1 MIRRALY
8 RAADFISKI
17 VWAIGIV
24 LLFPIALAKS
34 IILLLILLRN
44 RNEPTIVSCWWHDVL
59 TQKILS
65 IVGIDFYCPPFYTDV
80 SGCLEWRDRK
90 MKW

>member
-65 IVGIDFYCPPFYTDV
+65 IAGIDFY
-80 SGCLEWRDRK
+80 
-90 MKW
+90 